1 MEDNN
6 HTLDFEAPIL
16 ELEHKIVQLEGFSR
30 IAEID
35 LSEEIKKLRLR
46 ANYLKK
52 EIYKN
57 LSPWQRILLARHQMR
72 PQITDFINL
81 IFRDFIEL
89 HGDRS
94 FRDDPAMVCGLAKID
109 TQKILVL
116 GTRKG
121 KNIRERVAC
130 HFGCPHPEGYRKAL
144 LKMKLAEKFS
154 LPIVTLIDTPG
165 AYPGIGAEERGQAL
179 IIAQNI
185 FEMSRLRT
193 PIICIVV
200 GEGGSGGALAIGVG
214 DHLSILENAYF
225 SVISPEGCAAILW
238 KSSSKAPEAA
248 KVLKLTSYDLLALG
262 IIDEVIPEP
271 LGGAHRDYK
280 TTAENI
286 KKSILTTLNNL
297 QNIPTENLV
306 QQRYEKYRR
315 IGQFIEKQRENLQMK
330 SVMNIDKPQ

>member
-1 MEDNN
+1 MEDNK
-6 HTLDFEAPIL
+6 HSFDFEAPIL
-16 ELEHKIVQLEGFSR
+16 ELERKIVQLEGFSR
-30 IAEID
+30 MAEID
-35 LSEEIKKLRLR
+35 LSEEIKKLHLR

-57 LSPWQRILLARHQMR
+57 LSPWQRVLLARHQMR
-72 PQITDFINL
+72 PQITDFIHL
-81 IFRDFIEL
+81 IFTDFVEL

-109 TQKILVL
+109 THKIVL
-116 GTRKG
+116 IGTRKG

-185 FEMSRLRT
+185 FEMSRLKT

-248 KVLKLTSYDLLALG
+248 KVLKLTAYDLLTLG
-262 IIDEVIPEP
+262 IVDEVIAEP
-271 LGGAHRDYK
+271 LGGAHHDYK
-280 TTAENI
+280 TTTENV
-286 KKSILTTLNNL
+286 KKSILNTLNSL
-297 QNIPTENLV
+297 QNIPIDTLV

-315 IGQFIEKQRENLQMK
+315 IGQFMEKQKETLSR
-330 SVMNIDKPQ
+330 

>member
-6 HTLDFEAPIL
+6 HGLDFEAPIL
-16 ELEHKIVQLEGFSR
+16 ELERKIVQLEGFSR
-30 IAEID
+30 MADIN

-57 LSPWQRILLARHQMR
+57 LSPWQRVLLARHQMR
-72 PQITDFINL
+72 PQITDFIHL
-81 IFRDFIEL
+81 IFNDFVEL

-109 TQKILVL
+109 TQKVL
-116 GTRKG
+116 LIGTRKG

-154 LPIVTLIDTPG
+154 LPIITLIDTPG

-179 IIAQNI
+179 IIAQSI
-185 FEMSRLRT
+185 FEMSYLKT

-238 KSSSKAPEAA
+238 KSSSKASEAA
-248 KVLKLTSYDLLALG
+248 KVLKLTSYDLLTLG
-262 IIDEVIPEP
+262 IVDEVIPEP
-271 LGGAHRDYK
+271 LGGAHHDYK
-280 TTAENI
+280 TTAENV
-286 KKSILTTLNNL
+286 KKSIINTLNNM
-297 QNIPTENLV
+297 QNIPIDTLV

-315 IGQFIEKQRENLQMK
+315 IGQFLEKQKETLQIK
-330 SVMNIDKPQ
+330 QANPST